1 MSNLEISVYMLVGL
15 VIGVIFHEFMHG
27 YVAYRFG
34 DTTAK
39 RAGRLTLDPLAHVDP
54 FGTLLLPGILLL
66 LNLMGI
72 NSFIIGYAKPVPI
85 NPFAFRRRS
94 GIVWVSLAGPLTN
107 LAIASLF
114 VGLAKLTWELG
125 SGEALWLK
133 LTNMFSIIMYINVI
147 LFVFNLIPIPPLD
160 GSRILGYFLK
170 GEAKRAYMSVE
181 PYGFIIIIVLLS
193 FFSVVFTTIATGV
206 ANLLMKAV
214 RLPASTPWLSA
225 MRGQVANLLMK
236 AVRLPVIF

>member
-1 MSNLEISVYMLVGL
+1 MSNLEISIYMLLGL

-27 YVAYRFG
+27 YVAYRLG
-34 DTTAK
+34 DNTAK

-54 FGTLLLPGILLL
+54 FGTLLLPGMLLL
-66 LNLMGI
+66 LNLLGV

-94 GIVWVSLAGPLTN
+94 GIIWVSLAGPLTN

-125 SGEALWLK
+125 SGEGLRLK
-133 LTNMFSIIMYINVI
+133 LTRMFSIIMFINVI

-160 GSRILGYFLK
+160 GSRIMGYFLK
-170 GEAKRAYMSVE
+170 GETRRAYLSME

-193 FFSVVFTTIATGV
+193 FFSVIFTAIARGV
-206 ANLLMKAV
+206 ANLLMQMV
-214 RLPASTPWLSA
+214 RLPA
-225 MRGQVANLLMK
+225 
-236 AVRLPVIF
+236 IF